1 MVDPVVVIPDMLSK
15 KESVALKFI
24 SENIN
29 GSEPKIAI
37 LNQDNAVK
45 RKAWGKLIFLSWS
58 KFYRKKRIP
67 NITVTIPELIKPE
80 SSSS

>member
-1 MVDPVVVIPDMLSK
+1 MLFGVSFKLVIIVDPVVVIPDMLSK
-15 KESVALKFI
+15 KASVALKLM

-45 RKAWGKLIFLSWS
+45 IKA
-58 KFYRKKRIP
+58 
-67 NITVTIPELIKPE
+67 
-80 SSSS
+80 